1 MTLVSSGEKMGDEEL
16 LEKARI
22 SMEAGTCG
30 LIFGRNVWQRPF
42 NEALK
47 IIRKMKSLMKE
58 FPA

>member
-1 MTLVSSGEKMGDEEL
+1 MTLVSGGEKMGDEEL

-22 SMEAGTCG
+22 SMEAGAYG

-47 IIRKMKSLMKE
+47 ITQKMKNLMKE